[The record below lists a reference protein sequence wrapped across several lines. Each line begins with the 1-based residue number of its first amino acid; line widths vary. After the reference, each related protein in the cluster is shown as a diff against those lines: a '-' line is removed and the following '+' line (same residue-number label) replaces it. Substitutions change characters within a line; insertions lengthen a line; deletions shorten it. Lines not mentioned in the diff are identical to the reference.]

1 MSVSVMIPT
10 ALRSYADGNAS
21 IDCSG
26 ATVGEVLASL
36 TEQHAGLSKHLR
48 TGEGKLRSFVNVY
61 LGDEDIRFL
70 DGEDTAVADG
80 ATLTIVPS
88 IAGGAEVLR

>member
-10 ALRSYADGNAS
+10 ALRSYAGGNAS
-21 IDCSG
+21 ISCTG
-26 ATVGEVLASL
+26 GTVGEALASL
-36 TEQHAGLSKHLR
+36 TEQHPGLANHLR
-48 TGEGKLRSFVNVY
+48 TKDGKLRSFVNVY
-61 LGDEDIRFL
+61 LGEEDIRYL

-88 IAGGAEVLR
+88 IAGGTPR